1 MKMRSALDV
10 KMMLVLL
17 NLSKLPTI
25 RTSTPSFWK
34 LPQNEPSNSSSVEK
48 RERLIKAKCLEN
60 GFIAELPPSSLSL
73 SARIL
78 VSVNNDDPIECL
90 RLLAH
95 TSPSNVNEAHP
106 EHNVIIIII
115 IYTLTIQHAVNQLHV
130 Q

>member
-1 MKMRSALDV
+1 IFEYVNEDEKC
-10 KMMLVLL
+10 
-17 NLSKLPTI
+17 I
-25 RTSTPSFWK
+25 RCEDDAGIIEF

-106 EHNVIIIII
+106 EHN
-115 IYTLTIQHAVNQLHV
+115 
-130 Q
+130 